1 MIEKKHSKEEYTQNL
16 DDIKEIITEG
26 LSDDETTFKYIH
38 QKLNNQYFERS
49 PAPLAT
55 R

>member
-1 MIEKKHSKEEYTQNL
+1 MIENKHSKEEYTQDL
-16 DDIKEIITEG
+16 YDIEEIITEG
-26 LSDDETTFKYIH
+26 LSDDETAFKYIH
-38 QKLNNQYFERS
+38 QKLNSQYFERS